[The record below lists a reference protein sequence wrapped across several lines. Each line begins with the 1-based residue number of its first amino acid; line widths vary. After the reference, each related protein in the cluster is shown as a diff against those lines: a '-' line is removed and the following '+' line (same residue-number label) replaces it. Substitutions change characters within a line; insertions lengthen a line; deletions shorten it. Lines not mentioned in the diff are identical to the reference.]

1 MSTIIKRLKQN
12 GEHFVPITLAEAVV
26 VNTVGM
32 GGVAEI
38 TTLDKVLQ
46 KTIGATNANILQINQ
61 AISNLA
67 NSKQNKLTPGY
78 GIEITDDNK
87 INVTLSQTL
96 YQVVTSLPNPS
107 VNVTNTIYIV
117 PTTDQRE
124 TNKCAEYICLYD
136 STNNKYYW
144 EQFGTFKTDVGL
156 SEYVTEIELI
166 AYSVTAEDMTTSTA
180 AGSKPIAVDYNIP
193 EGLYDD
199 AVI

>member
-1 MSTIIKRLKQN
+1 MSTIIKRLKQK
-12 GEHFVPITLAEAVV
+12 GEYFVPITLAEAVV
-26 VNTVGM
+26 VNTEGM
-32 GGVAEI
+32 GGVEEI

-107 VNVTNTIYIV
+107 VNTTNTIYIV
-117 PTTDQRE
+117 PTIDQKE
-124 TNKCAEYICLYD
+124 SNKCSEYVCLYD
-136 STNNKYYW
+136 SDSDTYYW

-156 SEYVTEIELI
+156 SDYVTENELI

-180 AGSKPIAVDYNIP
+180 TGSKLIAVDYDIP
-193 EGLYDD
+193 SDLYDD